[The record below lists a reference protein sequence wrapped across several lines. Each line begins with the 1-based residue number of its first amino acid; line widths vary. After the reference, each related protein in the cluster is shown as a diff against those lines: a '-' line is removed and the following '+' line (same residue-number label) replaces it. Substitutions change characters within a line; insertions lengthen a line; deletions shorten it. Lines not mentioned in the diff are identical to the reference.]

1 MNKCLKQSLS
11 LVPSH
16 WKSQSKIWG
25 EACEFW
31 VRDNVS
37 CPRCGG
43 HLTKHDANMVSSDHQ
58 CVDCSEEYQVKTG
71 KANFE
76 KQDGTI
82 KITGAE
88 YKKTLQSVSTM
99 QPNYLVIQ
107 YDKENQNVVK
117 ASCVMKENINESSV
131 LPRKPLG
138 PNARRAGWQGC
149 YLVFNSAN
157 SIKIT

>member
-11 LVPSH
+11 LVPSS

-31 VRDNVS
+31 VRDNVA
-37 CPRCGG
+37 CPRCSGN
-43 HLTKHDANMVSSDHQ
+43 LMKHDANMVSSDHQ
-58 CVDCSEEYQVKTG
+58 CLDCGEEYQVKTG
-71 KANFE
+71 KSNFE
-76 KQDGTI
+76 KRDGTI

-88 YKKTLQSVSTM
+88 YKKTLESVLGIR
-99 QPNYLVIQ
+99 PNYLVIQ
-107 YDKENQNVVK
+107 YNKDEKKIVK
-117 ASCVMKENINESSV
+117 ASFILKENISESNV

-149 YLVFNSAN
+149 YLVFDSATSN
-157 SIKIT
+157 KIA